1 MNFLH
6 SCTPPVIH
14 RDLKTPN
21 ILLLSTDESARI
33 CAKVCDF
40 GLSLR
45 THSAAGREVGTQ
57 SHCMCF
63 RNGVEVPPY
72 RQPRVACA

>member
-21 ILLLSTDESARI
+21 ILLLSIDETARI
-33 CAKVCDF
+33 CAKVSDF

-45 THSAAGREVGTQ
+45 THAAAGREVGT
-57 SHCMCF
+57 STRLWDARM
-63 RNGVEVPPY
+63 EE
-72 RQPRVACA
+72 